1 MSSIIKLS
9 VNNFISTIKIRLD
22 FTLSL
27 FPVSKSTKKKK
38 KKSKIRT
45 GGKKAW
51 PFDRG
56 VKTGT
61 RPSNSRKSIFIRE
74 KLVGPKA
81 RNEGIVDESVHE
93 EGEREKGERER
104 MKHAK
109 LREPES

>member
-9 VNNFISTIKIRLD
+9 VNNFISRIKIRLD
-22 FTLSL
+22 FTV
-27 FPVSKSTKKKK
+27 PVSKSTKKKKK

-93 EGEREKGERER
+93 EGERGKGERER

>member
-9 VNNFISTIKIRLD
+9 VNNFISRIKIRLD
-22 FTLSL
+22 FTV
-27 FPVSKSTKKKK
+27 PVSKSTKKKKK

-51 PFDRG
+51 PFDGG

-93 EGEREKGERER
+93 EGEGRERER

>member
-9 VNNFISTIKIRLD
+9 VNNFISRIKIRLD
-22 FTLSL
+22 FTV
-27 FPVSKSTKKKK
+27 PVSKSTKKKKK

-93 EGEREKGERER
+93 EGEGRKRER